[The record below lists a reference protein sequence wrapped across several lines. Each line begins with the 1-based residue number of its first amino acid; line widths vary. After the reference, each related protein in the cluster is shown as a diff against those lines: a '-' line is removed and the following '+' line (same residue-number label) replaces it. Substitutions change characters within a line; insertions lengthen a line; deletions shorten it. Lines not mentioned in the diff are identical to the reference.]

1 MKQKRMPAGRSPGNT
16 QISISMPQS
25 MLDSLDKLAASQRRT
40 RSNMLH
46 ILVDDAV
53 SKMQNAAPPPPEAPE
68 HHARPKPGSGEKP
81 NKAS

>member
-1 MKQKRMPAGRSPGNT
+1 MKQKRMPTGRSPGNT

-25 MLDSLDKLAASQRRT
+25 MLEGLDRLAASQRRT

-53 SKMQNAAPPPPEAPE
+53 AKMENAVPPQPEAPP
-68 HHARPKPGSGEKP
+68 HHACPRSGCGEKTD
-81 NKAS
+81 KAS